1 MLEKPTQRQPDP
13 QTVLLICERNT
24 MSQSTVSAPHGYA
37 DVVDL
42 ERYPIGDLDSAIG
55 RAFLQRC
62 REDLVAHGV
71 CTLPGFITPAAVT
84 EMVQLGEALADKAWA
99 SDQTHTVYFEKPDET
114 VDPAD
119 PRAHQV
125 RSAKHGIAYD
135 YIPQDAPLRRLYESD
150 DLTRFIAAV
159 LGKPVLYCSADP
171 LDALQ
176 ITSFSAGEELGWHFD
191 RSEFSVTVMYRQAEA
206 GGDFDYYPG
215 LRSETDE
222 NYAGVQKALQSNGIE
237 AVRLPSTPGALAI
250 FRGHHAMHRV
260 TPVEGATARLNSVLT
275 YGERPDMKLNDLTS
289 QLFYGRTSS

>member
-1 MLEKPTQRQPDP
+1 
-13 QTVLLICERNT
+13 
-24 MSQSTVSAPHGYA
+24 MSQSTLASRHGYA

-42 ERYPIGDLDSAIG
+42 DRYPIDDLDSAAG
-55 RAFLQRC
+55 QEFLARC
-62 REDLVAHGV
+62 RADLAAHGV
-71 CTLPGFITPAAVT
+71 CTLPGFITPDAVA
-84 EMVQLGEALADKAWA
+84 EMVRVGEELADKAWA
-99 SDQTHTVYFEKPDET
+99 SDQTHTVYFEPPASD

-135 YIPQDAPLRRLYESD
+135 YIPSDAPLRRLYESD
-150 DLTRFIAAV
+150 DLTAFIAAV
-159 LGKPVLYCSADP
+159 LGKPVLYRSADP

-191 RSEFSVTVMYRQAEA
+191 RSEFSVTVMYRQAES
-206 GGDFDYYPG
+206 GGEFDYYPG

-222 NYAGVQKALQSNGIE
+222 NYPGVQRVLHGDHSGVI
-237 AVRLPSTPGALAI
+237 RLPSSPGALAI

-260 TPVEGATARLNSVLT
+260 TPVEGGTPRLNSVLT

>member
-1 MLEKPTQRQPDP
+1 MT
-13 QTVLLICERNT
+13 
-24 MSQSTVSAPHGYA
+24 QSTATAPHAYA

-42 ERYPIGDLDSAIG
+42 DRYPIDDLDSTTG
-55 RAFLQRC
+55 RAFLQQC
-62 REDLVAHGV
+62 RDDLAAHGV
-71 CTLPGFITPAAVT
+71 CTLPGFITSAAVT
-84 EMVQLGEALADKAWA
+84 EMVEVGEALADKAWA
-99 SDQTHTVYFEKPDET
+99 SDQTHTIYFEKPDET

-135 YIPQDAPLRRLYESD
+135 FIPAGAPLRRLYESEE
-150 DLTRFIAAV
+150 LTRFIAAV
-159 LGKPVLYCSADP
+159 LGKPVLFRSADP

-191 RSEFSVTVMYRQAEA
+191 RSEFSVTVMYRQAES

-215 LRSETDE
+215 LRSETDP
-222 NYAGVQKALQSNGIE
+222 NYAGIQKVLQGDESQ

-250 FRGHHAMHRV
+250 FHGHNAMHRV
-260 TPVEGATARLNSVLT
+260 SPVQGGTPRLNSVLT